1 MINATNIF
9 VSTPPAAKPH
19 VPSKSEVHTT
29 ESASSDETRKN
40 DKCINDNEIKNEQDV
55 DHLEEPKG
63 GSHKKSR
70 RTRTSD
76 SAKPQDETKSNDKS
90 IKKGDENEFQQL
102 IAVAMTDAAEE
113 TPAETLTGGEASTE
127 TAVATEATTVGSIPA
142 VITETAFGESVSP
155 DIPVANPAVPAP
167 AESAA
172 IPTQVA
178 ASPAPTPEAAVTVAE
193 PSAQDLPKPA
203 IASPQ
208 AGAPL
213 PAEKNEPPLPIEHT
227 SGRPESTPI
236 KANVPQ
242 ADIPRI
248 NVETPASST
257 DAKTAATE
265 TNPRSGDSDTMTPG
279 RPVVPLST
287 ADSSKADA
295 PVSPVQAPVK
305 FAAVAEKQT
314 DAQSSSG
321 ESGSSD
327 QPPARQPAAD
337 GNAQTFVPPAFAQAR
352 QAASR
357 YAPAEPQTAQASEE
371 QNVSENVAAVADSAA
386 AGRRTSDVESVLG
399 QWENTVPTR
408 AASTPAGN
416 VAEASATRGANVADQ
431 VAAHVQMRRDVLGE
445 EMVIRLDPPEL
456 GKVHIQ
462 FRSQNGELTG
472 MIRADN
478 PQTLAELQ
486 RESTSL
492 LQRLNDAG
500 VQIKTLDVQ
509 MNDMN
514 QQGRGEQS
522 FAQAQNAYSM
532 FQQNNGDGRGYGYNH
547 AGPNE
552 PNETIRDDSQTW
564 SSRDEQYITDS
575 AVNVML

>member
-9 VSTPPAAKPH
+9 VSTPPAAKSH

-29 ESASSDETRKN
+29 ESASSGETSKN
-40 DKCINDNEIKNEQDV
+40 DNSINDNELKNEQDV
-55 DHLEEPKG
+55 DHSEEPKG

-70 RTRTSD
+70 RTRTND

-90 IKKGDENEFQQL
+90 VKKGDEKDFQQL
-102 IAVAMTDAAEE
+102 IAVAMTDTAGE
-113 TPAETLTGGEASTE
+113 TPPATLTDGEASPE
-127 TAVATEATTVGSIPA
+127 TPVAAGATAAGAIPA
-142 VITETAFGESVSP
+142 VIPEAASGESVSP
-155 DIPVANPAVPAP
+155 GVLVTNPAVPAP
-167 AESAA
+167 VESAA

-178 ASPAPTPEAAVTVAE
+178 ASTTPTLEA
-193 PSAQDLPKPA
+193 AQDLPKPV
-203 IASPQ
+203 IASPKV
-208 AGAPL
+208 GAPLSVTPL
-213 PAEKNEPPLPIEHT
+213 PAEKNEQPLPIEHT

-248 NVETPASST
+248 NVEAPASST

-287 ADSSKADA
+287 SDSPKADA

-305 FAAVAEKQT
+305 FAAAGEKQT

-321 ESGSSD
+321 ESESSD

-337 GNAQTFVPPAFAQAR
+337 GNAPQAFVPPASAQAL

-357 YAPAEPQTAQASEE
+357 YAPAEPQTAQASVE
-371 QNVSENVAAVADSAA
+371 QNASENVAAVADSTT
-386 AGRRTSDVESVLG
+386 AGRRTSGAEAMLG
-399 QWENTVPTR
+399 QWENVAPTNT
-408 AASTPAGN
+408 ASTPAGT
-416 VAEASATRGANVADQ
+416 VAEVSATRGANVADQ
-431 VAAHVQMRRDVLGE
+431 IATHVQMRRDALGE

-532 FQQNNGDGRGYGYNH
+532 FQQHNGDGRGGYGYNH

-552 PNETIRDDSQTW
+552 PNETIQDDSQTW
-564 SSRDEQYITDS
+564 SSRNEQYITDS